1 VGIPRPPFGHT
12 TTFFLP
18 LQLQRD
24 IPFHPFHQQHDATSR
39 CPVRTSEKEKASLDR
54 DHIGRLERG
63 EIAGESRP
71 RTIRALA
78 QALGVEPSEL
88 VHSE

>member
-1 VGIPRPPFGHT
+1 MHT
-12 TTFFLP
+12 ITMVRIDGEK
-18 LQLQRD
+18 LQRLRKRQ
-24 IPFHPFHQQHDATSR
+24 IMSR
-39 CPVRTSEKEKASLDR
+39 DELAEKASLDR